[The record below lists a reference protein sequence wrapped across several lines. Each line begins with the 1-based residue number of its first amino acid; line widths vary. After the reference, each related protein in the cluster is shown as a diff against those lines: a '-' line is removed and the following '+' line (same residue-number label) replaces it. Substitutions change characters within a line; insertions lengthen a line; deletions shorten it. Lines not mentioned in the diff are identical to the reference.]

1 MKHGNDMTNRQF
13 RRYETSFAILIHEP
27 TWKYHF
33 ELLYITCSL
42 AVGERPP
49 TYTRL
54 ACRVAYMFGTSKKG
68 QS

>member
-1 MKHGNDMTNRQF
+1 MKHGNYMTNRQNLEG
-13 RRYETSFAILIHEP
+13 YETSFAILIHEP
-27 TWKYHF
+27 TWKDHF

-54 ACRVAYMFGTSKKG
+54 ACRVAYMFGT
-68 QS
+68 